1 MSKNIKISAP
11 RKPDIEPA
19 KPGQTQ
25 IIKHRRD
32 IHTYT
37 ITDAEI
43 DDLRSGYASP
53 DFGLFTL
60 SIGIFIGFVIALA
73 TTQMSDIVFAT
84 FIAITIAAYVGI
96 IFFGIRT
103 YQLMRRAKQRAQ
115 QIKGKSK

>member
-1 MSKNIKISAP
+1 MKISAP

-25 IIKHRRD
+25 IIEHKRD

-37 ITDAEI
+37 ITDTEI
-43 DDLRSGYASP
+43 DDLCSGYTSL

-60 SIGIFIGFVIALA
+60 SIGIFVAFVVALA

-103 YQLMRRAKQRAQ
+103 YQVMRRVKRRAQ
-115 QIKGKSK
+115 QIKGKNK